1 MKKIF
6 LALLAVV
13 AMVACEDNLEG
24 KSGEATE
31 FDFAFNEAGECYSTK
46 TNGISASVFAEQV
59 VGYGWKALG
68 AYEIY
73 EDGSVSTQ
81 NYWRTILGAYAPNLY
96 FESNE
101 KVIEYSRLLD
111 KYRYLPVDYV
121 FDDSKIFY
129 AGKRNFYKYLIL
141 KVDEDSMECMKKFQD
156 FYGLVVFQRMTAEE
170 LEESKEKHTVEIDY
184 ESVH

>member
-6 LALLAVV
+6 LTLLAVV

-24 KSGEATE
+24 KSGVETE
-31 FDFAFNEAGECYSTK
+31 FDFAFNESGECYSTK
-46 TNGISASVFAEQV
+46 TEGISASVFAEQV

-81 NYWRTILGAYAPNLY
+81 DYWRTISGAYAPNLY

-101 KVIEYSRLLD
+101 KVIEYSRFLD
-111 KYRYLPVDYV
+111 MYRYLPVDYI
-121 FDDSKIFY
+121 FDNSKIFY
-129 AGKRNFYKYLIL
+129 EGKRNFYKYLIL

-170 LEESKEKHTVEIDY
+170 LEESKKKYTEELNY

>member
-1 MKKIF
+1 MKKMF

-24 KSGEATE
+24 KSGVETE
-31 FDFAFNEAGECYSTK
+31 FDFAFNESGECYSTK
-46 TNGISASVFAEQV
+46 TEGISASVFAEQV
-59 VGYGWKALG
+59 VGYGWKVLG

-81 NYWRTILGAYAPNLY
+81 DYWRTILGAYAPNLY

-101 KVIEYSRLLD
+101 KVIEYSRFLD
-111 KYRYLPVDYV
+111 MYRYLPVDYI
-121 FDDSKIFY
+121 FDNSKIFY
-129 AGKRNFYKYLIL
+129 EGKRNFYKYLIL

-170 LEESKEKHTVEIDY
+170 LEESKKKYTEELNY